1 MRRLIV
7 NADDLGHSDAVNAA
21 IFALM
26 ASGHVTSASLMMNA
40 PAVEAAVREIARFP
54 GRSFGVHL
62 NATDFP
68 PLCRDAGLAVLCDG
82 TGSLHT
88 EWARGRRHLPRR
100 ARQAVFAEWC
110 AQVERALALGVP
122 VSHLDSHHHLHT
134 HPSLFL
140 VLKRVQRRFGIRRV
154 RLARNLFAAGEHVRP
169 GFAAGTAA
177 WNLALRT
184 IYRTRTADAFTAFRT
199 FHERAQNE
207 RTRAGLSWQG
217 TLELMCHP
225 GGEMFAAETRLLASD
240 WRETLAGGAELI
252 SYHEV

>member
-1 MRRLIV
+1 MKRLVV

-26 ASGHVTSASLMMNA
+26 ESGHVSSASLMMNA
-40 PAVEAAVREIARFP
+40 PAVEAAIREIARFP

-62 NATDFP
+62 NATEFP
-68 PLCRDAGLAVLCDG
+68 PLCRDPSLAVLCDG

-110 AQVERALALGVP
+110 AQVERARDLGVP
-122 VSHLDSHHHLHT
+122 VSHLNSHHHLHT
-134 HPSLFL
+134 HPSLFM
-140 VLKRVQRRFGIRRV
+140 VLKRVQQRFGIRKV
-154 RLARNLFAAGEHVRP
+154 RLARNLFGVGERVRP
-169 GFAAGTAA
+169 GFATATAA

-184 IYRTRTADAFTAFRT
+184 LYRTRTADAFTTFRT
-199 FHERAQNE
+199 FHERA
-207 RTRAGLSWQG
+207 RSDLSWQG

-225 GGEMFAAETRLLASD
+225 GAEMFEAETHLLASD
-240 WRETLAGGAELI
+240 WRETLADGADI
-252 SYHEV
+252 VSYHEV